1 MPRWRIGR
9 VQMSGMVAERLFS
22 FLPNRMPLTTKYAI
36 AEQLWRH
43 VGPSSAKALRFGLG
57 VPVEEIVANV
67 ENHIS
72 TVVINYQIPATLE
85 RRFNWLAADDV
96 GLKQNLLNHLRSLDK
111 SLVVEA
117 SRLQAGLMVQHLQDD
132 QANQTQRLDHTIAVG
147 KHNLKLIADKN
158 AEGCKFEE
166 FRTVHSGVVGNND
179 LTWLWWVLAA
189 GVVAVLVVL
198 AKAL

>member
-9 VQMSGMVAERLFS
+9 VQMSGMVAERLYS
-22 FLPNRMPLTTKYAI
+22 FLPQRMPLTTKYDI
-36 AEQLWRH
+36 AEGLWRH
-43 VGPSSAKALRFGLG
+43 VGPSSAKALRFGPG

-72 TVVINYQIPATLE
+72 AVVINYQIPSVLE

-96 GLKQNLLNHLRSLDK
+96 GVKQNLLNHLRSLDK

-117 SRLQAGLMVQHLQDD
+117 SRLQAGLMVQHLREDH
-132 QANQTQRLDHTIAVG
+132 ANQTQRLEHTVTVG
-147 KHNLKLIADKN
+147 KHNLKLVADKN

-166 FRTVHSGVVGNND
+166 FRTVSRGVVGKDD

-189 GVVAVLVVL
+189 GVVALIIVL
-198 AKAL
+198 ANG